1 MAPMLKNAVFLD
13 RDGVINRDS
22 SDYIKSWEEFE
33 FLPGS
38 VDAIADLTREG
49 CPIFIISNQSAVGR
63 QLASRAK
70 IEQIFHNMRKIVES
84 SGGRITDIFYCPHRP
99 EDHCECR
106 KPKPGLIFRAR
117 QKYNIDLA
125 TAVMVGD
132 SLTDIECA
140 KNAGCG
146 YTILV
151 ESGYKKIDPE
161 ARRRCDDA
169 PDHITPDLRHA
180 ADWII
185 QRLAAPSAYDHA

>member
-1 MAPMLKNAVFLD
+1 MLKNAVFLD

-22 SDYIKSWEEFE
+22 SNYIKCWEEFE

-38 VDAIADLTREG
+38 IDAIVDLTRRG
-49 CPIFIISNQSAVGR
+49 YPLFIISNQSAVGR
-63 QLASRAK
+63 QLVSRA
-70 IEQIFHNMRKIVES
+70 ETDQIFYNMLEIVES

-99 EDHCECR
+99 EDNCECR
-106 KPKPGLIFRAR
+106 KPRPGLIFQAR
-117 QKYNIDLA
+117 EKYDIDLSS
-125 TAVMVGD
+125 AVMVGD

-151 ESGYKKIDPE
+151 ESGWKKIDPE
-161 ARRRCDDA
+161 TRRQSNYT
-169 PDHITPDLRHA
+169 PEHITSDLRHA

-185 QRLAAPSAYDHA
+185 RRLTALSAYDNA

>member
-1 MAPMLKNAVFLD
+1 MLKSTVFLD

-22 SDYIKSWEEFE
+22 PDYIKSWKEFE
-33 FLPGS
+33 FIPGS
-38 VDAIADLTREG
+38 IDAIADLTCRG
-49 CPIFIISNQSAVGR
+49 YSIFIISNQSAVGR
-63 QLASRAK
+63 QLASRSE
-70 IEQIFHNMRKIVES
+70 IDQIFNNMRQTVES
-84 SGGRITDIFYCPHRP
+84 EGGRITDIFYCPHRP
-99 EDHCECR
+99 EDQCECR
-106 KPKPGLIFRAR
+106 KPKPGLIFQAR
-117 QKYNIDLA
+117 QKYNIDLS

-161 ARRRCDDA
+161 TWPNNSCK
-169 PDHITPDLRHA
+169 PDHIAPDLRRA

-185 QRLAAPSAYDHA
+185 RRLTAISASNNFKV